1 MTGPTHVIHFESR
14 FCGPPGV
21 ANGGFACGSLA
32 ALADGPAEVTL
43 HRPPPLDRPLEV
55 RGDADGGL
63 LMEDRDGMLLATV
76 RRNTAEIDLEAPA
89 AITLAQARAAADRA
103 TYYGDPV
110 FPGCFVCGPDRAA
123 GDGLGILSG
132 PVNGTGT
139 CAAPWT
145 PDSSVAGDD
154 GRVRAAVVWAALDCP
169 SGLAALEAAGLPG
182 GTAIVLGRM
191 RARIDALP
199 HAGEA
204 CHVVGWPLR
213 RSGRTLSAASVLVG
227 PGGRVMAAART
238 VWVTVTRGFGVGGE
252 G

>member
-1 MTGPTHVIHFESR
+1 MTGPAHVVRFEPQ

-43 HRPPPLDRPLEV
+43 RRPPPLDRPLGV

-63 LMEDRDGMLLATV
+63 LMEDGDGTLLATA
-76 RRNTAEIDLEAPA
+76 RPDTAEIDLETPV
-89 AITLAQARAAADRA
+89 AITLAQARAAAGLA
-103 TYYGDPV
+103 AYYGDPA

-123 GDGLGILSG
+123 GDGLGILPG
-132 PVNGTGT
+132 PVSGTGT

-145 PDSSVAGDD
+145 PGSSVAGDD
-154 GRVRAAVVWAALDCP
+154 GRVRPAVVWAALDCP
-169 SGLAALEAAGLPG
+169 SGLAAVEAGLSG
-182 GTAIVLGRM
+182 GAMIVLGRM
-191 RARIDALP
+191 RARIEALP
-199 HAGEA
+199 YTGEA
-204 CHVVGWPLR
+204 CHVVGWPLG

-227 PGGRVMAAART
+227 SGGRVMAAART

-252 G
+252 A